1 MADQLVRIANIDY
14 HIEHEVRFRGQ
25 RQGYMSRTRHS
36 LETSMQAQETDRQEN
51 EDRDF
56 VASLEKGLLVIEAF
70 DANRPRLT
78 LSDVAKITGITRAAA
93 RRYLRTLTKLN
104 YADFDGRYFSLSPRI
119 LRLGYAYL
127 SSTALATRLQ
137 PFLERISEE
146 TGESSSAAVLD
157 GDDIVYIA
165 RSATRR
171 IMSIG
176 LGVGSRLPAYCTS
189 LGRVILAHQPP
200 EIIEAYLK
208 RVRMEPRT
216 PKTITDKDKLRAVLE
231 ATKQQGYAIINEELE
246 FGLRSIAVPLV
257 QKNGQITIGLNISAQ
272 AARVPASEMEER
284 FLPALRT
291 ASEAL
296 RYTL

>member
-1 MADQLVRIANIDY
+1 MRDRDNEDQAGN
-14 HIEHEVRFRGQ
+14 
-25 RQGYMSRTRHS
+25 
-36 LETSMQAQETDRQEN
+36 
-51 EDRDF
+51 DRDF

-70 DANRPRLT
+70 DANRSKLT

-93 RRYLRTLTKLN
+93 RRYLLTLTRLN
-104 YADFDGRYFSLSPRI
+104 YAEFDGRYFSLSPRI

-127 SSTALATRLQ
+127 SSTSLSARVQ

-146 TGESSSAAVLD
+146 TGESSSAAILD

-189 LGRVILAHQPP
+189 LGRAILAYQPQDA
-200 EIIEAYLK
+200 IEAYLQ
-208 RVRMEPRT
+208 RVRLEART
-216 PKTITDKDKLRAVLE
+216 PKTVTDKDQFRTVLQDTRA
-231 ATKQQGYAIINEELE
+231 QGYALVNEELE
-246 FGLRSIAVPLV
+246 FGLRSIAVPV
-257 QKNGQITIGLNISAQ
+257 IQKTGQVTIALNLSAQ
-272 AARVPASEMEER
+272 AGRVSTDEMKER
-284 FLPALRT
+284 FLPSLNG

-296 RYTL
+296 RYML

>member
-1 MADQLVRIANIDY
+1 MHDQDK
-14 HIEHEVRFRGQ
+14 ED
-25 RQGYMSRTRHS
+25 
-36 LETSMQAQETDRQEN
+36 QAGN
-51 EDRDF
+51 DRDF

-70 DANRPRLT
+70 DANRSKLT

-93 RRYLRTLTKLN
+93 RRYLLTLTRLN
-104 YADFDGRYFSLSPRI
+104 YAEFDGRYFSLSPRI

-127 SSTALATRLQ
+127 SSTSLSARVQ

-146 TGESSSAAVLD
+146 TGESSSAAILD

-189 LGRVILAHQPP
+189 LGRAILAYQPQDA
-200 EIIEAYLK
+200 IEAYLQ
-208 RVRMEPRT
+208 RVRLEART
-216 PKTITDKDKLRAVLE
+216 PKTMTDKDQFRTVLQDTRA
-231 ATKQQGYAIINEELE
+231 QGYALVNEELE
-246 FGLRSIAVPLV
+246 FGLRSIAVPV
-257 QKNGQITIGLNISAQ
+257 IQKTGQVTIALNLSAQ
-272 AARVPASEMEER
+272 AGRVSTDEMKER
-284 FLPALRT
+284 FLPSLNG

-296 RYTL
+296 RYML

>member
-1 MADQLVRIANIDY
+1 MANMDMD
-14 HIEHEVRFRGQ
+14 E
-25 RQGYMSRTRHS
+25 
-36 LETSMQAQETDRQEN
+36 QAGG
-51 EDRDF
+51 DRDF
-56 VASLEKGLLVIEAF
+56 VASLEKGLAVIEAF
-70 DANRPRLT
+70 DASRPRLT
-78 LSDVAKITGITRAAA
+78 LTDVAKLTGITRAAA

-127 SSTALATRLQ
+127 SSTSLSLRLQ
-137 PFLERISEE
+137 PFLEKISEE

-189 LGRVILAHQPP
+189 LGRAILAYQSPG
-200 EIIEAYLK
+200 EIEAYLE
-208 RVRMEPRT
+208 RVKLEPKT
-216 PKTITDKDKLRAVLE
+216 PKTITRKSDLLAALE
-231 ATKQQGYAIINEELE
+231 AVRRQGFALIDEELE
-246 FGLRSIAVPLV
+246 FGLRSIAVPLI
-257 QKNGQITIGLNISAQ
+257 QKDGKVTIALNISAQ
-272 AARVPASEMEER
+272 VARASAEEMQDR
-284 FLPALRT
+284 FLPPLRE

-296 RYTL
+296 RYTF

>member
-1 MADQLVRIANIDY
+1 
-14 HIEHEVRFRGQ
+14 
-25 RQGYMSRTRHS
+25 
-36 LETSMQAQETDRQEN
+36 
-51 EDRDF
+51 
-56 VASLEKGLLVIEAF
+56 
-70 DANRPRLT
+70 
-78 LSDVAKITGITRAAA
+78 
-93 RRYLRTLTKLN
+93 
-104 YADFDGRYFSLSPRI
+104 LSPRI

-127 SSTALATRLQ
+127 SSTALPTRLQ

-208 RVRMEPRT
+208 RVRLEPRT
-216 PKTITDKDKLRAVLE
+216 PKTITDKDKLRTVLE

-257 QKNGQITIGLNISAQ
+257 QKNGQVTIGLNISAQ

-284 FLPALRT
+284 FLPALRA

>member
-1 MADQLVRIANIDY
+1 MQKGDGEDQA
-14 HIEHEVRFRGQ
+14 
-25 RQGYMSRTRHS
+25 S
-36 LETSMQAQETDRQEN
+36 A
-51 EDRDF
+51 DRDF

-70 DANRPRLT
+70 DASRPRLT
-78 LSDVAKITGITRAAA
+78 LSDVAKLTGITRATA
-93 RRYLRTLTKLN
+93 RRYLRTLTRLN

-127 SSTALATRLQ
+127 SSAPLSNRLQ
-137 PFLERISEE
+137 PFLEKISEE

-189 LGRVILAHQPP
+189 LGRAILAYQS
-200 EIIEAYLK
+200 EAEIEAYLR
-208 RVRMEPRT
+208 RVRLEARTPRT
-216 PKTITDKDKLRAVLE
+216 VTDKAELRSILQ
-231 ATKQQGYAIINEELE
+231 ATRAQGYAIVNEELE
-246 FGLRSIAVPLV
+246 FGLRSIAAPLI
-257 QKNGQITIGLNISAQ
+257 QKSGTVSIALNISAQ
-272 AARVPASEMEER
+272 AGRVPASEMEER
-284 FLPALRT
+284 FLPALRA

-296 RYTL
+296 RYTF